1 MSCPHDIES
10 AWKGILY
17 ITEQN
22 KTSEKSE
29 PINDLFQRDK
39 WL

>member
-10 AWKGILY
+10 AWKVTPY
-17 ITEQN
+17 TTEQN
-22 KTSEKSE
+22 KTGAKFEL
-29 PINDLFQRDK
+29 INDLFPRDK